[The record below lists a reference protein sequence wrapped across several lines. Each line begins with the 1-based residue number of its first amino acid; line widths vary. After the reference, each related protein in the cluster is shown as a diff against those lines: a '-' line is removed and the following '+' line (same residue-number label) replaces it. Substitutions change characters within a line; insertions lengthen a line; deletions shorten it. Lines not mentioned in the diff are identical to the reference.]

1 MIRKTAVISLI
12 LSLLFGLAGINEL
25 LARDGCPEKCCCAA
39 PEAAGNSENNPDPFF
54 GLIPVCGCCKN
65 EGLVSCSDLQEPVQ
79 TSPDM
84 AFSQELS
91 QKAPMPDVVF
101 ASIFRAADPVRR
113 PPAIE
118 ESDRWPGKYQFLPI
132 YLCNLSL
139 LI

>member
-12 LSLLFGLAGINEL
+12 LSLIFGLAGINEL

-39 PEAAGNSENNPDPFF
+39 PEAAGNSENNPDRFF
-54 GLIPVCGCCKN
+54 GLIPVCSCCQN
-65 EGLVSCSDLQEPVQ
+65 EGIVSCGDLQEPAQ
-79 TSPDM
+79 TSPDI

-91 QKAPMPDVVF
+91 QKALGPDVF
-101 ASIFRAADPVRR
+101 CASIFRAADPIRR
-113 PPAIE
+113 LPAIE
-118 ESDRWPGKYQFLPI
+118 ASDRFVGKYQLLPI